1 MFNKRRKNK
10 MEVSN
15 NNNEQQDLKTPA
27 VPSQCD
33 TGLWNITLYG
43 NVYCDAS
50 GGDLI
55 CPVI

>member
-1 MFNKRRKNK
+1 